1 MADHIFV
8 NGWIKREN
16 FTSPGSGRNNI
27 KTPGRDR
34 ALHGSSLK
42 KKFEQ
47 AWDTAK
53 TRKSTVAVVS
63 GNPDGFYVEFDSD
76 KNFPLDLEKLDLQSH
91 GIELVAVRRQNE
103 IERATVF
110 IPEGK
115 VQLFLKRFEDYLA
128 NDTRFGKPM
137 NRSLVESIGDLR
149 LATLES
155 FWTEELEPFPPLDE
169 KIWWEVWLRN
179 DNGNELIGFREL
191 AERLNLTIGSGHLTF
206 PDRTVVLAFAS
217 PAELTQSLDL
227 LNYFAELRKAKE
239 LPAFFARLAPT
250 EQMQWIENLLQRT
263 TLPDANAPAVCIL
276 DTGVNRGHP
285 LLEDSLNATDMH
297 AFAQNWGTNDHDGHG
312 SEMAGIALFEDLA
325 AKLTSNDAIEISHRL
340 ESAKIVPPAA
350 LGTNPPE
357 LYGVIT
363 ADAAA
368 RVEIAAPDRQRVF
381 LMAIAA
387 ADQRDRGLPTSWSSE
402 LDSLSAAVEDS
413 EHGVRRLFVLA
424 AGNRTSEL
432 TQQYFD
438 DCLLDSIHDPGQSW
452 NALTVG
458 AYTERVLITDPD
470 VADWQV
476 LAQAGELCPQST
488 TSTIWA
494 SQWPIKPDIV
504 MEGGNYAISPDA
516 TMISSFD
523 DLSLLSTS
531 HLIPA
536 RYFTTTGDT
545 SGAAAMA
552 SNMAAVVQAK
562 YPNAWPETIRAVLVH
577 SARWSPQMKAQAD
590 YDESKGRK
598 NLSVLLRSFG
608 YGVPSLTRALESTS
622 NALTLIAQERI
633 YPYEADKTKEMILHT
648 LPWPK
653 DQLLALGETE
663 VQLRVTLSYFIEPN
677 PARRGWNKRH
687 RYASHGLR
695 FDVKTATE
703 SVDQFRSRLNKQARD
718 EEEESITAG
727 DSKAWSLGTTLRSKG
742 SIHSD
747 VWTGTAADLAER
759 GFIGIY
765 PVIGWW
771 RVRHKLNR
779 WQLGAR
785 YSLLVSIE
793 TAATDV
799 DLYVPITTQLET
811 AIPTET

>member
-1 MADHIFV
+1 VPDHIFIV
-8 NGWIKREN
+8 GWIKREN
-16 FTSPGSGRNNI
+16 YTSPGSGRSNI
-27 KTPGRDR
+27 KTPSRDR
-34 ALHGSSLK
+34 VAHGSAMK

-47 AWDTAK
+47 AWEASK
-53 TRKSTVAVVS
+53 ARKSNIAVVS
-63 GNPDGFYVEFDSD
+63 GNPNGFYVEFDSD
-76 KNFPLDLEKLDLQSH
+76 KKFPLDLEKLDLQSH
-91 GIELVAVRRQNE
+91 GIELVAVRRENE
-103 IERATVF
+103 VERATVF

-115 VQLFLKRFEDYLA
+115 VQLFLDRFEDYLTR
-128 NDTRFGKPM
+128 DTRFGKPK
-137 NRSLVESIGDLR
+137 NKSLVESIADLR

-155 FWTEELEPFPPLDE
+155 FWTESMEPFPPLDE
-169 KIWWEVWLRN
+169 KVWWEVWLRN
-179 DNGNELIGFREL
+179 DNGNELVGFREL
-191 AERLNLTIGSGHLTF
+191 AKRLNLTIGSGHLSF

-239 LPAFFARLAPT
+239 LPAFFARLTPT
-250 EQMQWIENLLQRT
+250 EQVDWVNELLGRT
-263 TLPDANAPAVCIL
+263 TFPAENAPAICIL
-276 DTGVNRGHP
+276 DTGVNRSHP
-285 LLEDSLNATDMH
+285 LLEHSLADTDMH
-297 AFAQNWGTNDHDGHG
+297 SFRPNWGTADHAGHG
-312 SEMAGIALFEDLA
+312 TEMAGVALFEDLA
-325 AKLTSNDAIEISHRL
+325 ARLTSSDPVLLSHRL
-340 ESAKIVPPAA
+340 ESAKIVSPVEKNAPD
-350 LGTNPPE
+350 

-368 RVEIAAPDRQRVF
+368 RAELAAPSRLRIF
-381 LMAIAA
+381 LMAISAE
-387 ADQRDRGLPTSWSSE
+387 DQRDRGLPTSWSAE
-402 LDSLSAAVEDS
+402 LDSLSAAVDDP
-413 EHGVRRLFVLA
+413 EHGARRLFVLS

-432 TQQYFD
+432 SKQYFD
-438 DCLLDSIHDPGQSW
+438 DCLTDSIHDPGQSW

-458 AYTERVLITDPD
+458 GYTERTLIMDPD

-476 LAQAGELCPQST
+476 LAQVGELCPQST
-488 TSTIWA
+488 TSVTWA
-494 SQWPIKPDIV
+494 GQWPIKPDIV

-516 TMISSFD
+516 KMISSFD
-523 DLSLLSTS
+523 DLSLLTTYYQF
-531 HLIPA
+531 PA

-552 SNMAAVVQAK
+552 ANMAAVIQAK
-562 YPNAWPETIRAVLVH
+562 YPRAWPETIRAILVH

-590 YDESKGRK
+590 FDEARGRK

-608 YGVPSLTRALESTS
+608 YGAPSLPRALESTS

-653 DQLLALGETE
+653 DQLQALGEAE
-663 VQLRVTLSYFIEPN
+663 VRLRVTLSYFVEPN

-703 SVDQFRSRLNKQARD
+703 SVDEFRSRLNKQARE
-718 EEEESITAG
+718 EEEESITSG
-727 DSKAWSLGTTLRSKG
+727 DSKAWLVGPMLRGKG

-759 GFIGIY
+759 GYIGVY

-771 RVRHKLNR
+771 RVRHQLNR

-785 YSLLVSIE
+785 YALLVSIE
-793 TAATDV
+793 TKATDV
-799 DLYVPITTQLET
+799 DLYIPVSNMVET
-811 AIPTET
+811 EILT